1 MADQKRSE
9 LVQLLRHV
17 LETLSEEEQQEV
29 LSSVKKS
36 DGVPI
41 STFGSGLS
49 SLEIVVRVMRDSHHH
64 SFKDI
69 ARVLNRKLPTI
80 YTTYHKSHKKFKLPL
95 DVSDRSI
102 LIPFSLFHDRTY
114 SILEAIV
121 AYLKEKEG
129 LTVVRIAALLHRDYN
144 TIQTVYR
151 RHEKKR
157 KAHTGGGDS

>member
-1 MADQKRSE
+1 VVDSQKRSE

-17 LETLSEEEQQEV
+17 LETLSEEEQQDV
-29 LSSVKKS
+29 LSAVKKS

-41 STFGSGLS
+41 SAFSSGLS
-49 SLEIVVRVMRDSHHH
+49 SLEIVVRVMRDSRHQ
-64 SFKDI
+64 SFKEI
-69 ARVLNRKLPTI
+69 ARILNRKLPTV
-80 YTTYHKSHKKFKLPL
+80 YTTYQKAHKKHRQPL

-144 TIQTVYR
+144 TIQTVAR
-151 RHEKKR
+151 RHAMKTTR
-157 KAHTGGGDS
+157 RGGDS